1 MKHIILGVSLLI
13 LSWQSFAEQP
23 LSKPLLEQYVSTIEK
38 FQGLEEKYPAMG
50 SEFENLL
57 QMTPDAVMKK
67 IKGMPAYNEI
77 ENIVKAAGY
86 DSFEQFY
93 QQSYRIMSSMFA
105 VQMQQMPDSV
115 ESMSEMLNSTVE
127 RMKKSGMPSEMISKM
142 EKEMAAQKANIDSM
156 ATLAK
161 SASNEDIAFM
171 KENMMWLMSIMPN
184 GIGANQ

>member
-1 MKHIILGVSLLI
+1 MKHIILGVGLLI
-13 LSWQSFAEQP
+13 LSWQSFAEQS
-23 LSKPLLEQYVSTIEK
+23 LSKALLEKYVSTIEK
-38 FQGLEEKYPAMG
+38 FQGLEDKYPAMDA
-50 SEFENLL
+50 ELENLL
-57 QMTPDAVMKK
+57 QMTPDAAINK
-67 IKGMPAYNEI
+67 IKGMQAYGDI
-77 ENIVKAAGY
+77 EKIVKAAGY

-93 QQSYRIMSSMFA
+93 QQSFRIMSSMFA

-127 RMKKSGMPSEMISKM
+127 RMKKSGMPAEMISKM

-184 GIGANQ
+184 GIATNQ